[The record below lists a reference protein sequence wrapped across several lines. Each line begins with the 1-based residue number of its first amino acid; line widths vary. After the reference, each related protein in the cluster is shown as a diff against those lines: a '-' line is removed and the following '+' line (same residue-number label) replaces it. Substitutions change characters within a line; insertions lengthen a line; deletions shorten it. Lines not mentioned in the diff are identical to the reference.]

1 MFNLF
6 KSELYRFFK
15 AKHTLILAL
24 VGVFLAIILPVLQF
38 VLKTSISSLAEAYSE
53 AYGET
58 YSVDNLITFSALSTT
73 QSALNPGSLF
83 AFVVSIF
90 VILILVQDYRNGTI
104 RNKVICGISRF
115 KIYSTYYLV
124 SLIFILAMLFGYGL
138 LTFLFSLI
146 FFPVVPEGVVVS
158 TFVGQFFLAVLFDLL
173 NILFIISAA
182 LICVSLFRTVGL
194 SLLVFIVAQLG
205 LQVVGSFINSASTYL
220 KLYETNVDGVVT
232 LMNVMNWINPFYL
245 LSTISITQYNTAD
258 LVFNI
263 VTPIVWCIVNL
274 GLGYLATVKK
284 DIK

>member
-24 VGVFLAIILPVLQF
+24 VGVSLAIILPVLQF
-38 VLKTSISSLAEAYSE
+38 VLKASISSLAEAYSE
-53 AYGET
+53 AYGVP
-58 YSVDNLITFSALSTT
+58 YSVDDLLTFSALSTT

-124 SLIFILAMLFGYGL
+124 SLIFFLAMVFGYGL

-173 NILFIISAA
+173 NILFIMSAA
-182 LICVSLFRTVGL
+182 LICVSLFRTVGV

-205 LQVVGSFINSASTYL
+205 LQVVGTFIHSASSNL
-220 KLYETNVDGVVT
+220 KLFETNVDGVVT
-232 LMNVMNWINPFYL
+232 LMNVINWINPFYL
-245 LSTISITQYNTAD
+245 LSTFSITQYNTTD

-263 VTPIVWCIVNL
+263 VTPMVWCIVNL